1 MIDDDKYIKVNIPSS
16 EEGFREGFGEGVF
29 VIVDEDVRK
38 LYDEDDEGTICEG
51 ILDNDCLYYPEL
63 KHGVIIPFE
72 MRGDKRP
79 VVLFSWLKENYK
91 LADASLVW
99 SQVINKN

>member
-1 MIDDDKYIKVNIPSS
+1 MTDDNKYIKVNIPAN

-29 VIVDEDVRK
+29 VIVDEEVRK
-38 LYDEDDEGTICEG
+38 LYDEDDKGTICEG

-63 KHGVIIPFE
+63 KHGARIPFE

-79 VVLFSWLKENYK
+79 VVLLSWLRDNYEI
-91 LADASLVW
+91 AESSSVW
-99 SQVINKN
+99 EQVNS

>member
-1 MIDDDKYIKVNIPSS
+1 MTDDNKYIKVNIPAD

-29 VIVDEDVRK
+29 VIVDEEVRK
-38 LYDEDDEGTICEG
+38 LYDEDDKGTICEG

-63 KHGVIIPFE
+63 KHGVRIPFE

-79 VVLFSWLKENYK
+79 VVLLSWLRDNYEI
-91 LADASLVW
+91 ADSSSVW
-99 SQVINKN
+99 SQVNS